1 MADPAQ
7 MGMSEAARLSMGG
20 GGGGKGGAMGMQ
32 NGLFIG
38 NPCQGQGLSLSAHTH
53 FLNQPFNHGGLGG
66 FDTKKK
72 IMSGLFAFLG
82 DKFGAALK
90 GGYQPINP
98 PSLPVAGMGSGAGM
112 GMA

>member
-7 MGMSEAARLSMGG
+7 MGMSEGARLSMQGAQ
-20 GGGGKGGAMGMQ
+20 GGGKGAMGIQ

-38 NPCQGQGLSLSAHTH
+38 NPCQGQGFSLSAHTH
-53 FLNQPFNHGGLGG
+53 FLSINTGGLGG
-66 FDTKKK
+66 FDTKKQ
-72 IMSGLFAFLG
+72 IMASPFGFLG
-82 DKFGAALK
+82 AKFGAALK

-98 PSLPVAGMGSGAGM
+98 PSLPVAGMGSPGASM